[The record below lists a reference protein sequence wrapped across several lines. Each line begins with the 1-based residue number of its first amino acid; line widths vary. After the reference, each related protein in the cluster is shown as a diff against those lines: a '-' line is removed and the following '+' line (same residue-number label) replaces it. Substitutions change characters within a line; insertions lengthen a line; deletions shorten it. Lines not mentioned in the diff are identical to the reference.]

1 MQNLANELIQADCF
15 EIQGG
20 GSGNGIAA
28 FFILLK
34 FYTLNYVVMI
44 INIIMT
50 LVRQSAFCGKGDLLQ
65 IKVHNV

>member
-34 FYTLNYVVMI
+34 FYTLNYVVVI

-50 LVRQSAFCGKGDLLQ
+50 LVRRLHFAEKAICYK
-65 IKVHNV
+65 